1 MIKIKNPDLNKIKI
15 RQSSQKNTLIC
26 YIEHMTFKDLR
37 YVKINIVIP
46 LYLIIFKIKMYFE
59 EINGNK
65 DLKLVPTNDI
75 NEIMKNMKNC
85 GVKFLD
91 Q

>member
-1 MIKIKNPDLNKIKI
+1 
-15 RQSSQKNTLIC
+15 
-26 YIEHMTFKDLR
+26 
-37 YVKINIVIP
+37 
-46 LYLIIFKIKMYFE
+46 MYFE